1 MMNKLISYSLWGDD
15 PRYVENIFR
24 NFPAREKYYPDWE
37 VKIFFT
43 NVSDKILSRLSS
55 ENCSLF
61 DISKNKFHPMFARF
75 PVTIIGHFFS
85 II

>member
-43 NVSDKILSRLSS
+43 NV
-55 ENCSLF
+55 
-61 DISKNKFHPMFARF
+61 
-75 PVTIIGHFFS
+75 
-85 II
+85 